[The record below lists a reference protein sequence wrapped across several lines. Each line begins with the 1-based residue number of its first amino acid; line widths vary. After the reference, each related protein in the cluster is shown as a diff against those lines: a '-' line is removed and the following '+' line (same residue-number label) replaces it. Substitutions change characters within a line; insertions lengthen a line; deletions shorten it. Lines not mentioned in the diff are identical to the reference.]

1 MSVVMLR
8 SDFEEGTAVMITK
21 PFAGVLLALCAAAA
35 SASAAESTCVTLEQ
49 GWARLP
55 PNPAMP
61 MTAGYG
67 VLHNGCGKAVVVT
80 GASSARFG
88 DVSLHE
94 TTVVAGVS
102 RMRAIERLPL
112 APGARVELKPGG
124 MHLMLMQGKGALAEG
139 QAVPLRL
146 QLEGGD
152 EAAATLAV
160 RAQK

>member
-1 MSVVMLR
+1 
-8 SDFEEGTAVMITK
+8 MITK
-21 PFAGVLLALCAAAA
+21 PFVGVLWVLCAAAA
-35 SASAAESTCVTLEQ
+35 SASAAESRCVTVEQ

-67 VLHNGCGKAVVVT
+67 VIHNGCSRAVVIT
-80 GASSARFG
+80 GARSAVFG

-94 TTVVAGVS
+94 TTIVDGVS

-112 APGARVELKPGG
+112 APGARAELKPGG
-124 MHLMLMQGKGALAEG
+124 LHLMLMAGNDALKAG

-146 QLEGGD
+146 QREGGGKR
-152 EAAATLAV
+152 V
-160 RAQK
+160 QR